1 MELVN
6 CEEVEGRRKKIKKRG
21 QWNSNI
27 EFFLVVAG
35 NIVGLGNVWRF
46 PYLCYRNGGGAFLV
60 PYVVVVVTCGIPL
73 FLLESAMGQ
82 YTQQASI
89 TCWEKLCPIAQGIG
103 YTGIIMRVYNCMSYV
118 IILAWAL
125 LYLCFSFYAKLPWAS
140 CGHTWNTETC
150 EDFNAL
156 NKYNQTINTNST
168 SPATEFWERRVLAIS
183 GGIEELGS
191 VRWEILLCAIAMWVI
206 CYFCIWKG
214 VKSTGKVVY
223 FTATFPYVM
232 LLVLLIRGLTLP
244 GALQGIVY
252 YLKPD
257 LTPLLDPQV
266 WMEAVTQVIFS
277 FGVGGGLLASLCSY
291 NPYNNNCYRN
301 CFWLCLLNAATSL
314 VAGFAVFSVL
324 GFMAH
329 EYNVGIAEV
338 AESGPGLAF
347 IAYPQAVAMMP
358 LPQLWAICFFIMI
371 ILLGL
376 DSQFVMMEGVIM
388 PVIDLAPTVLRRP
401 GRREL
406 LLLVFSLFCFSI
418 SILMITEGGMYV
430 LQVFDYYGMNASSKL
445 FLSSLQC
452 LTMGWIFGAER
463 MCDAIEDMTGVRPSR
478 FFSLCWRYLT
488 PLVCTA
494 SFVGSLA
501 NYKPLT
507 FNRTYTYPVW
517 VNVLGWIMMLSSS
530 LAVPVLAVYLL
541 CTGKGSLKQRCI
553 HLCQCADD
561 LPLTRKQREEL
572 SKLNPD
578 AM

>member
-1 MELVN
+1 M
-6 CEEVEGRRKKIKKRG
+6 
-21 QWNSNI
+21 
-27 EFFLVVAG
+27 A
-35 NIVGLGNVWRF
+35 
-46 PYLCYRNGGGAFLV
+46 
-60 PYVVVVVTCGIPL
+60 
-73 FLLESAMGQ
+73 
-82 YTQQASI
+82 
-89 TCWEKLCPIAQGIG
+89 
-103 YTGIIMRVYNCMSYV
+103 YV

-140 CGHTWNTETC
+140 CGHTWNTESC
-150 EDFNAL
+150 EDFDTL

-168 SPATEFWERRVLAIS
+168 SPATEFWEIPDILTNN
-183 GGIEELGS
+183 
-191 VRWEILLCAIAMWVI
+191 ILLCAIAMWVI

-223 FTATFPYVM
+223 FTATFPYAM
-232 LLVLLIRGLTLP
+232 LLVLLIRGALP

-266 WMEAVTQVIFS
+266 WMEAVTQVFYSFS
-277 FGVGGGLLASLCSY
+277 VGGGLLVSLCSY

-376 DSQFVMMEGVIM
+376 DTQFSTMEVVIIS
-388 PVIDLAPTVLRRP
+388 VIDLAPNVLLRP

-406 LLLVFSLFCFSI
+406 LLLAFSLFCLSI
-418 SILMITEGGMYV
+418 SILMITEGGIYV
-430 LQVFDYYGMNASSKL
+430 LQVFDYYGINGSSLL

-463 MCDAIEDMTGVRPSR
+463 MCDIIEDMARVRPSR
-478 FFSLCWRYLT
+478 FFSLCCRYLT
-488 PLVCTA
+488 PLVCTV
-494 SFVGSLA
+494 SLIGSLA

-507 FNRTYTYPVW
+507 FSQTYTYPGW
-517 VNVLGWIMMLSSS
+517 VNVLGWMMTLSSS

-561 LPLTRKQREEL
+561 LPLTKKQREEFSNL
-572 SKLNPD
+572 TD
-578 AM
+578 AL